1 MIVKGYLRKY
11 IGAITLEIQA
21 ARLYDKYAMIIHG
34 LKVSSTTAD
43 DLRVQAKY

>member
-21 ARLYDKYAMIIHG
+21 ARLYDKYAMII
-34 LKVSSTTAD
+34 KVVGVLGSIALNWWKD
-43 DLRVQAKY
+43 